1 MRALT
6 LLSHFIPGLS
16 QQEVMAEN
24 EKVVQ
29 QIKEF
34 ERKARVI
41 VDLIEDMERQYEDS
55 KRFIVVQRYR
65 LMKNMIKQLIN
76 NQWI

>member
-1 MRALT
+1 
-6 LLSHFIPGLS
+6 
-16 QQEVMAEN
+16 MAEN
-24 EKVVQ
+24 DKVVQ

-34 ERKARVI
+34 ERKIRVI

-55 KRFIVVQRYR
+55 KRFIVIQRYR
-65 LMKNMIKQLIN
+65 LMKTMIKQLIN